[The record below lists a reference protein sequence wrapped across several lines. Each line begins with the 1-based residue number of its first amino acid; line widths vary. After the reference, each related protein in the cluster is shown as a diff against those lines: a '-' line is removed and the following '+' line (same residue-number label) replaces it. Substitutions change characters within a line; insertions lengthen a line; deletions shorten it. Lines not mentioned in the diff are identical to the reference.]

1 MTFHDKYP
9 DIASPDKLQPNFG
22 RILFLNRNH
31 GEWYNFEINV
41 NYHFKWKK
49 KKMKKHF
56 NKSET
61 SANKFQ
67 RKRQT
72 DDRT

>member
-1 MTFHDKYP
+1 MANDKIVKLTSI
-9 DIASPDKLQPNFG
+9 IASS
-22 RILFLNRNH
+22 
-31 GEWYNFEINV
+31 E
-41 NYHFKWKK
+41 

-56 NKSET
+56 NQSET